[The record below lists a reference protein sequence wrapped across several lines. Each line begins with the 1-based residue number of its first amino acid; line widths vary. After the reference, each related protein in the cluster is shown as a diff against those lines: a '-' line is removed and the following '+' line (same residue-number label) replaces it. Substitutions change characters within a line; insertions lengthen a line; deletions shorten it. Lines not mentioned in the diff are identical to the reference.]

1 MRRHLK
7 FLKYPNLIQ
16 FLLLFPIIGLYDLKE
31 DLKRGSISVFT
42 SSWIFYLFST
52 ALWCFAVG
60 IIIHMIHTYR
70 AALLIPIAII
80 LVIAFLLV
88 GVPSVIYKIAN
99 RKPRR

>member
-16 FLLLFPIIGLYDLKE
+16 FLLLFPIIGLYDLKNN
-31 DLKRGSISVFT
+31 LKRDTISEFT
-42 SSWIFYLFST
+42 ASWVLYLFIT

-60 IIIHMIHTYR
+60 IMIHMIHTYR

-99 RKPRR
+99 RKSRK